1 MNKQQEV
8 IWKLFDKRV
17 SVRSYLPQD
26 VSDESIEFLLECG
39 VTAPSNGN
47 MQPWEFI
54 IIRDDEVKNRVVE
67 CTFTGYFSKG
77 SNHQNWILDAPV
89 VLVVCAN
96 QKRTKARYG
105 EMGILGSIIDT
116 AAAIENILLAASGI
130 GLASCWVG
138 GFNEQKLKQILKIPD
153 QVKPIGLLPIG
164 YPGEEVERKNRLS
177 TTILKHYNYFHNEKR
192 KEVDENANQ
201 A

>member
-1 MNKQQEV
+1 MYYEKEE
-8 IWKLFDKRV
+8 IWQFFDKRV
-17 SVRSYLPQD
+17 SVRSFLQKE
-26 VSDESIEFLLECG
+26 VDEETVDFLLECA

-54 IIRDDEVKNRVVE
+54 VIRDNEVRSQVVK

-77 SNHQNWILDAPV
+77 TNHQNWILDAPV
-89 VLVVCAN
+89 LLVVCAN

-105 EMGILGSIIDT
+105 EMGIIGSIIDT
-116 AAAIENILLAASGI
+116 AAAIENILLATSGI

-138 GFNEQKLKQILKIPD
+138 GFNEEKLKQILRIPE

-164 YPGEEVERKNRLS
+164 YPAEEYVERKNRLPVS
-177 TTILKHYNYFHNEKR
+177 LLKYNNYFN
-192 KEVDENANQ
+192 N
-201 A
+201 